1 MIFNDNTVEFSWD
14 GRDYLWILS
23 RVTWDAAL
31 QDANDRGG
39 TLWSSETSNENAGVL
54 SALGSKIS
62 GGVSTA
68 FLGSQSDGVNYVW
81 LGLNDKDT
89 SGTWNWHSEETLS
102 FENWASTATPTNNTT
117 ETVAALAVVIPDDVT
132 TISTGEWNDFT
143 ETDVNTYIVEN
154 SQGAYALRDT
164 TSSGSTVL
172 PDVNLNLID
181 TSSNSTAI
189 SISSGNINIATDITI
204 THVTLGSSSTHSYT
218 SGVSL
223 SDVGASLRHVV
234 GMTTLTGQAL
244 QAADVDNNG
253 SVSLTD
259 VGAAL
264 RHVVG
269 MSIINTFDLVNESGE
284 LVTSLGPS
292 AGNLTLYLVENGDV
306 SLDGAFVAIA

>member
-23 RVTWDAAL
+23 RVTWDTAL

-39 TLWSSETSNENAGVL
+39 TLWSSETSEENAGVL
-54 SALGSKIS
+54 SALEAKIS

-89 SGTWNWHSEETLS
+89 SGTWNWHSEEALS
-102 FENWASTATPTNNTT
+102 FENWASTATPANNTT

-132 TISTGEWNDFT
+132 AISKGEWNDFS
-143 ETDVNTYIVEN
+143 ETDVNTYIIEN
-154 SQGAYALRDT
+154 PQGAYALKDT

-181 TSSNSTAI
+181 TSSASTAI
-189 SISSGNINIATDITI
+189 SISSGSINIATDITI

-253 SVSLTD
+253 SVSLSD